1 MKSLRMHSDR
11 SLYFR
16 ELPMPGAPGPGQVL
30 VRMAYASICGYDIMM
45 LRGQA
50 ANAPNGELGHEG
62 SAIVE
67 AVGPNVRQFRPG
79 DAVAVNPYTT
89 CGHCDACR
97 GGHPAYCVN
106 PGGRSDLMTEYLIL
120 DQDMVYRLP
129 EGVSLR
135 AGSLIEP
142 LMMAMH
148 AVRKAQIGYGK
159 NVIILGCGAMG
170 QIILK
175 LTRQHPVGKIV
186 VVEPDASKRNAAYRF
201 GADVV
206 LNPHAGN
213 LLSEALML
221 SDGKGY
227 DAVIEASGDRASAQ
241 NSINLVARG
250 GSVVFFGLYGMEFN
264 LELNLFN
271 LYWKDA
277 SVSAVCVP
285 HGQFPAAL
293 RMAARL
299 NLEEVITGMF
309 PFEQAIE
316 AFGEKEKGGHA
327 KVMLEFGKR
336 GSNL

>member
-1 MKSLRMHSDR
+1 MKRIILVALLLISFVVCFAQKKHALLIGIGNYPASSGWARIHGNLDIPII
-11 SLYFR
+11 R
-16 ELPMPGAPGPGQVL
+16 EALTKQGFQDA
-30 VRMAYASICGYDIMM
+30 DIAQ
-45 LRGQA
+45 LIDAQA
-50 ANAPNGELGHEG
+50 TK
-62 SAIVE
+62 SAIVSSLESLAGKAGKGDVIYIHFSGHGQQITDLNGDEDDMFDE
-67 AVGPNVRQFRPG
+67 AWIPY
-79 DAVAVNPYTT
+79 DASKKY
-89 CGHCDACR
+89 
-97 GGHPAYCVN
+97 
-106 PGGRSDLMTEYLIL
+106 
-120 DQDMVYRLP
+120 Q
-129 EGVSLR
+129 
-135 AGSLIEP
+135 AGSYEGENHLVDDEINVLISNIRDK
-142 LMMAMH
+142 
-148 AVRKAQIGYGK
+148 V
-159 NVIILGCGAMG
+159 
-170 QIILK
+170 
-175 LTRQHPVGKIV
+175 TTVGKIV

-227 DAVIEASGDRASAQ
+227 DAVIEASGDRASSQ

-293 RMAARL
+293 RMATRL

-336 GSNL
+336 ESNL

>member
-1 MKSLRMHSDR
+1 
-11 SLYFR
+11 
-16 ELPMPGAPGPGQVL
+16 
-30 VRMAYASICGYDIMM
+30 
-45 LRGQA
+45 
-50 ANAPNGELGHEG
+50 
-62 SAIVE
+62 
-67 AVGPNVRQFRPG
+67 
-79 DAVAVNPYTT
+79 
-89 CGHCDACR
+89 
-97 GGHPAYCVN
+97 
-106 PGGRSDLMTEYLIL
+106 MTEYLIL

-336 GSNL
+336 ESNL